1 MHPLQKRKSLK
12 RKRKNIVIHLP
23 GPKGEAKNANTIEDS
38 WKLFFPDE
46 TIQYIVSCTNIYID
60 AMQPKFERSRD
71 CKKTDFEEISAVL
84 GLLYMAGLKK
94 ANHLNLLELW
104 ATAQPILNT
113 GRNLTMDNYFTS
125 IPLGKELL
133 GKRTTIPSWHHQ
145 KKQKRN
151 SPHVLQQRE
160 TGAEYN
166 VCILREWN
174 AFFLFTKKEQKCP
187 TVFNYARRRDDRR
200 LFQAGISYIL

>member
-1 MHPLQKRKSLK
+1 MHPLQKRISLK

-133 GKRTTIPSWHHQ
+133 EKRTTIVGTIR
-145 KKQKRN
+145 KN
-151 SPHVLQQRE
+151 
-160 TGAEYN
+160 
-166 VCILREWN
+166 
-174 AFFLFTKKEQKCP
+174 KKEIPPMFFNKGRP
-187 TVFNYARRRDDRR
+187 ERSTMFVFSESGMLSSYLPKRTKMSYCIQLCTTTGRSTKI
-200 LFQAGISYIL
+200 QVTISSRN